1 MQKKLW
7 SGFQNRQKLMQNNMD
22 RLSAAAAVLML
33 VTWALPGVFVRQL
46 PELAL
51 LELSAW
57 RLIPTIFPF
66 VIILFLSRRFRI
78 AVTGVIWDP
87 VVLFASLCMTAY
99 FTISNLAFSYAPI
112 AVVAL
117 LISLAPVWVM
127 LFEKISGK
135 KQSIRELLGVS
146 LAFSGLLICL
156 FPGLIGADRQI
167 APTGVAG
174 GLICSLLSASFVL
187 ISRYRNNGD
196 SYRPMAATFFVFI
209 FGFPLL
215 LLSQIIEA
223 PYGLQNL
230 KVSGQLN
237 LLALGII
244 STAVPTLCYAF
255 IGSRMPASATA
266 LMNLLVPPAA
276 AIAAWQLLGE
286 TLSPFVLLGGA
297 ISLSGLLLVVTRR
310 SLP

>member
-1 MQKKLW
+1 
-7 SGFQNRQKLMQNNMD
+7 MQNNMD

-66 VIILFLSRRFRI
+66 IIILFLSCRFRI
-78 AVTGVIWDP
+78 AVIGVLRDP
-87 VVLFASLCMTAY
+87 MVLLASLFMTAY

-117 LISLAPVWVM
+117 LISLAPLWVM
-127 LFEKISGK
+127 LFEKMTGSR
-135 KQSIRELLGVS
+135 QSIRETAGAS
-146 LAFSGLLICL
+146 LAFAGLVICL
-156 FPGLIGADRQI
+156 WPGLTGADKSI
-167 APTGVAG
+167 GVMGIAG
-174 GLICSLLSASFVL
+174 GLTCSFLSAAFVL
-187 ISRYRNNGD
+187 ISRFRNNGD

-209 FGFPLL
+209 FGIPLL
-215 LLSQIIEA
+215 LLSQFTEA
-223 PYGLQNL
+223 TYGPWNL
-230 KVSGQLN
+230 EFSGYLD
-237 LLALGII
+237 LIALGII

-255 IGSRMPASATA
+255 IGSRMPATVTA

-276 AIAAWQLLGE
+276 AVAAWLFLGE
-286 TLSPFVLLGGA
+286 RLSPLALTGGA
-297 ISLSGLLLVVTRR
+297 VSLGGLLLVVTRR
-310 SLP
+310 